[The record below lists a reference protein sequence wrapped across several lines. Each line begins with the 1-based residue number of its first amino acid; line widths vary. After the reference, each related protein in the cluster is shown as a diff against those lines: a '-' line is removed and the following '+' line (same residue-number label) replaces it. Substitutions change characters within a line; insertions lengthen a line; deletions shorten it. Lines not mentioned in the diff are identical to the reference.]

1 MLIKEIQSLAGIL
14 PGPIQIFRQCGS
26 NFYCGV
32 GPGMHEGNPVC
43 VQSVPLGRPGNISV
57 QIIMPERAANAGK
70 VYPDL
75 VGPPGVKTAAYQR
88 KRCLP

>member
-1 MLIKEIQSLAGIL
+1 MLIKEIQSPAGIL
-14 PGPIQIFRQCGS
+14 PGPIQIFRQ
-26 NFYCGV
+26 
-32 GPGMHEGNPVC
+32 
-43 VQSVPLGRPGNISV
+43 L

-88 KRCLP
+88 KMCLP